1 MRKKIA
7 ILGSTGSIGKT
18 TFNIVKKNRKEFEV
32 VLLTTNKNI
41 NEIFKQAQIL
51 KTKNI
56 FITSKPHYLKAK
68 KKLKKNNLKIFN
80 DLNDLK
86 KIFKKK
92 IDYTMCAISGLEGLR
107 PTLDMIQFT
116 KNIAI
121 ANKES
126 LVCGWNLIKKK
137 LIKYNT
143 EFIPVDSEHFSIW
156 SLIKNIK
163 TSDIEEVVITASGG
177 PFLKLPES
185 KFKKIKPSS
194 AVKHPNWNMGKKI
207 SVDSATMMNKVFEVI
222 EAQRIF
228 NIELKKFKILI
239 HPNSYVHSIVK
250 FNNGTTKILVHD
262 TDMKIPIFNTLYQNN
277 SKKLNSKKLDITKLN
292 NLNFRN
298 IDRKK
303 FPVIKILN
311 HVSKRFSLYETVI
324 VSANDSLVELFLE
337 GKIKFLDI
345 SKYLYKIVKLKEFK
359 KFKRILPTEVNQII
373 KLSKYVRLKTQ
384 SLSVIVRKTWKFFI
398 L

>member
-228 NIELKKFKILI
+228 GIELKKFKILV

-250 FNNGTTKILVHD
+250 FTNGTTKILVHD
-262 TDMKIPIFNTLYQNN
+262 TNMQIPIFNTLYQNSN
-277 SKKLNSKKLDITKLN
+277 KKLMSRKLDITKLN
-292 NLNFRN
+292 NLNFKN

-303 FPVIKILN
+303 FPIINILN
-311 HVSKRFSLYETVI
+311 YVSKKFSLYETVI
-324 VSANDSLVELFLE
+324 VSANDLLVELFLK

-345 SKYLYKIVKLKEFK
+345 SKYLNKIVKLKEFK
-359 KFKRILPTEVNQII
+359 KFKRILPTEANQII

-384 SLSVIVRKTWKFFI
+384 SLSVLSVKS
-398 L
+398 